1 MRGPRLQLALVE
13 STNPNDSVTEV
24 DGIKFAVDKG
34 QATYFENSKL
44 DFVKSVFGFGE
55 YKLV

>member
-1 MRGPRLQLALVE
+1 MALVE